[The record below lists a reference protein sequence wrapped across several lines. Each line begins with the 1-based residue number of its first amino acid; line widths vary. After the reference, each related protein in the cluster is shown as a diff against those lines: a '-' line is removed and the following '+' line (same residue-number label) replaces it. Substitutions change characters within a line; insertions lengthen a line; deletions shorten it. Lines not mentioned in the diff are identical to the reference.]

1 MQLWTTLAVAA
12 GGSAAVD
19 CGGGQE
25 RRRRAAAA
33 GGVTRGL
40 NGGRGSACVGSLAAR
55 TVDVVVE
62 VRVFV
67 QLAAGW
73 RGGSG
78 RRGCQRAGRR
88 RLPSRWMKLACS
100 TVLVDARLGGPWQWE
115 SFGGQ

>member
-1 MQLWTTLAVAA
+1 M
-12 GGSAAVD
+12 
-19 CGGGQE
+19 
-25 RRRRAAAA
+25 
-33 GGVTRGL
+33 GVTRGL

-78 RRGCQRAGRR
+78 RRV
-88 RLPSRWMKLACS
+88 SVRWASPIAVPLDEACM
-100 TVLVDARLGGPWQWE
+100 LYW
-115 SFGGQ
+115 F

>member
-25 RRRRAAAA
+25 RRRRRAAAA
-33 GGVTRGL
+33 VGVTRGL

-67 QLAAGW
+67 QLAAGMA
-73 RGGSG
+73 S
-78 RRGCQRAGRR
+78 
-88 RLPSRWMKLACS
+88 
-100 TVLVDARLGGPWQWE
+100 RLGRWGVGALGVIYCRPV
-115 SFGGQ
+115 G